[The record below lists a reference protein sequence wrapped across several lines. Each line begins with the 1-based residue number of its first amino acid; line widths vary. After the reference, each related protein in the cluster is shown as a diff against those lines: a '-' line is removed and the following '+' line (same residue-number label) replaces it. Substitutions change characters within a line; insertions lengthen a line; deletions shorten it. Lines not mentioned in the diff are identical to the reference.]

1 MSSSDK
7 NEEDVVL
14 QRLLQTQYACSSL
27 SKLATRPANFV
38 YRGILTKSFLT
49 RDGATAT
56 TVIIKH
62 STDSVHTEFDPSL
75 LDSLTSLSSTRV
87 YAKTVVVKAPQL
99 YLFDRETNTQVLE
112 DFTNAGGFKSIVFSP
127 TSASLVPQPPVI
139 GRHLGSWLRS
149 FHDWSSAPQQ
159 AAMRNQLWQ
168 KDPVRKLKYLV
179 TFDVFIRVL
188 ENFPELLDGHQQ
200 TLKEVQEAMAAD
212 FQKPSNE
219 ADEGWGLIHGDF
231 WSGNI
236 LLSNPPWNE
245 PPQLGIIDWEFAQFG
260 HRSYDLGQI
269 VGDLYE
275 KAVFLNADTKSVME
289 AIINGYGKLSDDMAF
304 RTAIY
309 VGVHL
314 IGWYHRRPRS
324 APPIAQEVIVAGL
337 TIGRDFIYKGWE
349 KDKKFFEGTALT
361 SLFTTK

>member
-1 MSSSDK
+1 MMDSADK
-7 NEEDVVL
+7 HGDFVL
-14 QRLLQTQYACSSL
+14 HRLSQTHYACSSL

-38 YRGILTKSFLT
+38 YRGVLTKSCLT
-49 RDGATAT
+49 DNGTTAT

-62 STDSVHTEFDPSL
+62 SIDSVHTETDESL
-75 LDSLTSLSSTRV
+75 LSSLASLLPAQASG
-87 YAKTVVVKAPQL
+87 KTVVIKAPRL

-112 DFTNAGGFKSIVFSP
+112 DLINAGSFKSILFSP
-127 TSASLVPQPPVI
+127 AADSLVPQPPVI

-159 AAMRNQLWQ
+159 AAIRNQLWQ

-179 TFDVFIRVL
+179 TFDVFLAVL
-188 ENFPELLDGHQQ
+188 EKFPELLEDHQQ

-212 FQKPSNE
+212 FQKPSTD
-219 ADEGWGLIHGDF
+219 ADEGWGLIHGDL

-289 AIINGYGKLSDDMAF
+289 AIIDGYGDLSDDMAF

-314 IGWYHRRPRS
+314 IGWYHRRPRT
-324 APPIAQEVIVAGL
+324 APPVAQEVVVAGL
-337 TIGRDFIYKGWE
+337 TIGRDFICKGWK
-349 KDKKFFEGTALT
+349 KDRKFFESTALA
-361 SLFTTK
+361 SLFVPE